1 MDTTFYTQEELEIM
15 NAEAGSDTEV
25 QQQEV
30 IYYQDPELQKLS
42 PEQREFAASVNN
54 YNASEGEYTD
64 KNIAKVQNVG
74 SIIGAVI
81 TIATG
86 VPFVFFAL
94 VGFCI
99 ALYFDLQE
107 NDGFFAAISSDL
119 GTYLMVLIPFVVGLA
134 VVIKGISMLPLKKNK
149 KNSVRHLDRFE

>member
-15 NAEAGSDTEV
+15 NAEAGNDTEV
-25 QQQEV
+25 QQQDV
-30 IYYQDPELQKLS
+30 IYYQDPELRELPPK
-42 PEQREFAASVNN
+42 QRDFAVSVHN
-54 YNASEGEYTD
+54 YNASGGEYTD

-86 VPFVFFAL
+86 APFVFFAL
-94 VGFCI
+94 IGFCI

-107 NDGFFAAISSDL
+107 NDGFFAAIASDHV
-119 GTYLMVLIPFVVGLA
+119 TYLMVLIPFVVGLV
-134 VVIKGISMLPLKKNK
+134 VVIKGISMLPFKKNK
-149 KNSVRHLDRFE
+149 KNSARHLDRFE

>member
-1 MDTTFYTQEELEIM
+1 MDTTFYTQEGLEIM

-42 PEQREFAASVNN
+42 PEQREFAASVKN

-64 KNIAKVQNVG
+64 KNIARVQNVG

-134 VVIKGISMLPLKKNK
+134 VVIKGISLLPSKKNK
-149 KNSVRHLDRFE
+149 KYSVRHLDRFE

>member
-1 MDTTFYTQEELEIM
+1 MDNTFYMQEELEIM
-15 NAEAGSDTEV
+15 NAEAGGDTEV

-30 IYYQDPELQKLS
+30 VYYQDPELQELS
-42 PEQREFAASVNN
+42 PKQREFAASVRN
-54 YNASEGEYTD
+54 YNASGGEVID
-64 KNIAKVQNVG
+64 ENIVKVQNVG
-74 SIIGAVI
+74 TVIGAVI

-86 VPFVFFAL
+86 APFVFFAL

-107 NDGFFAAISSDL
+107 NDGFFAAISSDHV
-119 GTYLMVLIPFVVGLA
+119 TYLMVLIPFVAGLV
-134 VVIKGISMLPLKKNK
+134 VVIKGISMLPFKKNK